1 MREKK
6 MSSNRLIRVCE
17 ILAFILIPA
26 LTFYL
31 MEAYEHNPFAEVRA
45 EAQLFNILLFE
56 LLAWILYFVTNRMH
70 WALRIELALA
80 MVFGLVNHYVVQF
93 RSTPFVP
100 WDIYSI
106 GTAASVAGNYD
117 FTPGTRVIVVT
128 VVFVLL
134 MICVGIFRR
143 SHEWQKAKNSEDEG
157 KKPFRPYYRWPMVV
171 LFTGVLCLFTNLLQN
186 EQFQIRHYLYPFLF
200 TPAYMTEVNGMAVT
214 FAMNLAYIA
223 VDKPDGYDEKEAEQ
237 ILSSYCE
244 A

>member
-70 WALRIELALA
+70 WALRIELVLA
-80 MVFGLVNHYVVQF
+80 MVFGLVNHYVMQF

-106 GTAASVAGNYD
+106 GTAASVAGN
-117 FTPGTRVIVVT
+117 
-128 VVFVLL
+128 
-134 MICVGIFRR
+134 
-143 SHEWQKAKNSEDEG
+143 
-157 KKPFRPYYRWPMVV
+157 
-171 LFTGVLCLFTNLLQN
+171 
-186 EQFQIRHYLYPFLF
+186 
-200 TPAYMTEVNGMAVT
+200 
-214 FAMNLAYIA
+214 
-223 VDKPDGYDEKEAEQ
+223 
-237 ILSSYCE
+237 
-244 A
+244 